1 MVNYDMENKMMTEE
15 QIAEEL
21 SGEVLN
27 DAIFEMLQGDDQ
39 IFFEYFIEGMS
50 EEDLMLKFNIS
61 QEEYDKKIDNF
72 RGVWQKILDEKLQD
86 LKLCSE

>member
-1 MVNYDMENKMMTEE
+1 MENKMIMVE
-15 QIAEEL
+15 QIVEEL

-27 DAIFEMLQGDDQ
+27 DAIFEMLQGEDQ
-39 IFFEYFIEGMS
+39 VFFEYFIEGMS

-72 RGVWQKILDEKLQD
+72 RDVMQKILDEKLQD
-86 LKLCSE
+86 LKLCKD